1 MTMIE
6 IGTAQ
11 TPEDL
16 ESIRGLFRQ
25 YQHGLGVDLCFQ
37 DFEAE
42 LAGLPG
48 KYAAPT
54 GALLIA
60 RDGDVACG
68 CVAVRPMEGTIC
80 EMKRL
85 FVRPDRR
92 GRGLGRRLAEAILI
106 QARSLGYTTMRLD
119 TLERLTEAM
128 CLYES
133 MGFRRIS
140 AYYDNPL
147 IGVVY
152 WELELQES
160 RKL

>member
-6 IGTAQ
+6 IHTVQ

-16 ESIRGLFRQ
+16 ESIRGLFRE
-25 YQHGLGVDLCFQ
+25 YQQGLGVDLCFQ

-48 KYAAPT
+48 KYAGPT

-60 RDGDVACG
+60 KDGPTTCG
-68 CVAVRPMEGTIC
+68 CVAVRPMEGTTC

-85 FVRPDRR
+85 FVRPDWR

-106 QARSLGYTTMRLD
+106 QARSLGYGIMRLD
-119 TLERLTEAM
+119 TLDRLIEAM
-128 CLYES
+128 RLYES
-133 MGFRRIS
+133 LGFGRIP

-147 IGVVY
+147 TGVAY
-152 WELELQES
+152 WELKLRES
-160 RKL
+160 

>member
-6 IGTAQ
+6 IGTAL
-11 TPEDL
+11 TPDDL
-16 ESIRGLFRQ
+16 ESIRVLFRQ
-25 YQHGLGVDLCFQ
+25 YQQGLSVDLCFQ

-48 KYAAPT
+48 KYAGPT

-60 RDGDVACG
+60 KDGDVACG

-85 FVRPDRR
+85 FVRPDWR
-92 GRGLGRRLAEAILI
+92 GRGLGRRLAEAILD
-106 QARSLGYTTMRLD
+106 QARSLGYGIMRLD
-119 TLERLTEAM
+119 TLEQLREAM

-133 MGFRRIS
+133 MGFRRIP

-147 IGVVY
+147 ASVAY
-152 WELELQES
+152 WEFDLRTQP
-160 RKL
+160 RP